1 MHTYDNRVDVVYA
14 TAACMHYPPFRFHE
28 EFVWINAYMGA
39 YLGKGTYWQ
48 FFMS

>member
-1 MHTYDNRVDVVYA
+1 MQQLRLHLGTGPGVHVGL
-14 TAACMHYPPFRFHE
+14 
-28 EFVWINAYMGA
+28 YMGA